1 MFCNFPWF
9 KCEVRILDWGSFKT
23 PEMYKTLISA
33 EYSNSQLLMVLV
45 TCTAQQI

>member
-9 KCEVRILDWGSFKT
+9 KCEVRILDCGNLKT

-33 EYSNSQLLMVLV
+33 EYGNW
-45 TCTAQQI
+45 